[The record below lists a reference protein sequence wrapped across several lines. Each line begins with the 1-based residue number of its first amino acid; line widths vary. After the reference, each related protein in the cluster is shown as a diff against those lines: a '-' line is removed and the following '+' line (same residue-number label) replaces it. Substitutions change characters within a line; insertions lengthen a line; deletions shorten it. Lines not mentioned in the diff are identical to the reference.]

1 MSIGTADA
9 ALASATG
16 LPHNPGADFVLR
28 HGAHG
33 LELADTRANAPGPL
47 SIKLGDSG
55 RSAAGL
61 GLPLARAVGVRR
73 GHTPGVLDATAGLG
87 RDAYALALL
96 GCQVTAIE
104 RHPAIAALLRDA
116 LERAAGDPAADRIRM
131 VAADAIVY
139 MAENAHSRPQ
149 VVLLDP
155 MFPGRGSAKARKEM
169 QYFRELLPPDEDE
182 LALLQAALQHAT
194 ERVVLKRHAK
204 AAPLLPG
211 VNHSIP
217 GKTVRFDVYLG
228 MGLRA

>member
-9 ALASATG
+9 ALALASG
-16 LPHNPGADFVLR
+16 LPHNPAADFVLR
-28 HGAHG
+28 RGAHG

-47 SIKLGDSG
+47 CIKLGDGG
-55 RSAAGL
+55 RSAAGFS
-61 GLPLARAVGVRR
+61 LPLARAAGVKR
-73 GHTPGVLDATAGLG
+73 GHTPSVLDATAGLG

-96 GCQVTAIE
+96 GCPVTAIE

-116 LERAAGDPAADRIRM
+116 LERATGDTAAARITM
-131 VAADAIVY
+131 VAADAISY
-139 MAENAHSRPQ
+139 MAENAHRRPQ

-155 MFPGRGSAKARKEM
+155 MFPERGSAKARKEM

-182 LALLQAALQHAT
+182 LALLQAALGYAS

-204 AAPLLPG
+204 APPLLPG

-217 GKTVRFDVYLG
+217 GKTVRFDVYVRG
-228 MGLRA
+228 